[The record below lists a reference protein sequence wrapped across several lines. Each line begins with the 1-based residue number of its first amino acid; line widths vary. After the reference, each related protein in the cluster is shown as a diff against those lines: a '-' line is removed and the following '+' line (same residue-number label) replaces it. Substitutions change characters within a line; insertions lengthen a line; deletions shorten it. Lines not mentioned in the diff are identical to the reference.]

1 MPSNEEL
8 GKQIDN
14 SVKYF
19 KKNLHNF
26 EPLAKNLYNDLLG
39 KPKLKKLIHSA
50 KYRIKK
56 PNDLRDKLFRLAR
69 EAKEKNERFDISRE
83 NLFTRVNDLAG
94 VRLIHLH
101 TKQMIQIH
109 PLLLGIF
116 NDCKY
121 DLDGEP
127 TAFTWDNEYAE
138 FFNKIKIRV
147 EKTNSMYT
155 SVHYILKPN
164 RRTEMR
170 CELQVRTL
178 AEEIWGEVSHA
189 INYPYEVGSVACK
202 EQLKVLARIA
212 SSCTRLVD
220 SIFVSHK
227 DYLDHQK
234 KKSSPSRCQPSK
246 TKQ

>member
-1 MPSNEEL
+1 MTNSNVQSSEEL
-8 GKQIDN
+8 GKQIEN

-19 KKNLHNF
+19 KKNLHTF
-26 EPLAKNLYNDLLG
+26 EPLAKNLYNDLLLN
-39 KPKLKKLIHSA
+39 PKLKELIHSA

-56 PNDLRDKLFRLAR
+56 PTALRDKLFRLAQ
-69 EAKEKNERFDISRE
+69 ETKEKKKTFDITKQ
-83 NLFTRVNDLAG
+83 NLFTRVHDLAG

-101 TKQMIQIH
+101 TKQMNKIH
-109 PLLLGIF
+109 PLLIDIF
-116 NDCKY
+116 KDCNY
-121 DLDGEP
+121 ALDGEP
-127 TAFTWDNEYAE
+127 TAFTWDDEYAE
-138 FFNKIKIRV
+138 FFNKIKICV
-147 EKTNSMYT
+147 EKKDSMYT

-227 DYLDHQK
+227 DYLVHQK
-234 KKSSPSRCQPSK
+234 KKPS
-246 TKQ
+246 